1 MIYDND
7 MSAPPIR
14 CFTCNHML
22 ADKYV
27 KYKELL
33 YEKAKAMDIDVE
45 KNNSAMIASTIPNTE
60 MHSICNQSLN
70 ELGISN
76 ICCRAQTMTTVDMSC
91 QRPL

>member
-1 MIYDND
+1 MA
-7 MSAPPIR
+7 APPIR

-33 YEKAKAMDIDVE
+33 YEYAKTENIDAD
-45 KNNSAMIASTIPNTE
+45 KNNSEMIASTIQNTN
-60 MHSICNQSLN
+60 MQSICYRSLN
-70 ELGISN
+70 ELGIDN